1 MAASHPEA
9 PVRTVYEEIVPFEP
23 WMLEPHAARTGRAAG
38 IKLQYTG
45 PGGGRNSISTAAN
58 GEQPALSLFGHELLA
73 AHPEILLA
81 AHEMIEKPPEP
92 VPPPA
97 GIATATSSAS
107 AGFSSSS
114 FGSFSSG
121 RGGPSAKGRSAVSV
135 LVAFST
141 LRLFILQ
148 QTASIYAVVQFDRR

>member
-1 MAASHPEA
+1 
-9 PVRTVYEEIVPFEP
+9 
-23 WMLEPHAARTGRAAG
+23 MLEPHAARTGRAAG

-97 GIATATSSAS
+97 AAASSSAS
-107 AGFSSSS
+107 AGFSSGS
-114 FGSFSSG
+114 FGTFSSG
-121 RGGPSAKGRSAVSV
+121 RGGPSAKGGRSAVSAV
-135 LVAFST
+135 VAVNT
-141 LRLFILQ
+141 LRLCGRVTANCQHLCGGASRSMLTVAQSLRHEHDSVTAVLVIFI
-148 QTASIYAVVQFDRR
+148 